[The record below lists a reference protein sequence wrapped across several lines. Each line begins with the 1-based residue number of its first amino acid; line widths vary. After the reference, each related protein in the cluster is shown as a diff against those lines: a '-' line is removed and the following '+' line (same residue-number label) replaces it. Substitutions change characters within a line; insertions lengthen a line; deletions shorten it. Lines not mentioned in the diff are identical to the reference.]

1 MDEFYHGDDTEKRLV
16 AVAYRAAD
24 SILRS
29 LKYLLPDL
37 GEEILALLTLD
48 SLWGLC
54 LLAAG
59 WFLASVVSGP
69 IGIAINLAMLGYGV
83 YSSWETMEQTY
94 ALLKDWFWGFYQART
109 EDDLETAGQH
119 FAAGVAK
126 GGVFLAQLVVTHK
139 ALKFASKKLVARFPP
154 PEKLRTRFG
163 EEARRVQERRSE
175 RKTESEPEGKQR
187 VALRRVQE
195 LGQSMKGYG
204 GFELGR
210 DVSGRISDASTAGI
224 VLVGLL
230 GVVTVGVVVA
240 VVADEDE
247 RRKR

>member
-1 MDEFYHGDDTEKRLV
+1 MI
-16 AVAYRAAD
+16 AVPTATPG
-24 SILRS
+24 RS
-29 LKYLLPDL
+29 VRRS
-37 GEEILALLTLD
+37 D
-48 SLWGLC
+48 SLSPLPWTAPLLFELFLCVSELC
-54 LLAAG
+54 LQLLESLREG
-59 WFLASVVSGP
+59 LVV
-69 IGIAINLAMLGYGV
+69 L
-83 YSSWETMEQTY
+83 EQTY

-240 VVADEDE
+240 VVTDEDE